1 MSFIFIILHLFC
13 GHIAIFFLFSTSTNR
28 LFFLWYGEGCKG
40 GLQIWGDGGY
50 QRSWAAWCE
59 IHREQKRSLKKL
71 KWAQWGWRN
80 ECLAWKCSAVDSA
93 FVAWAGFG
101 WGSGVVR
108 MLSVLVLPGKLL
120 PSHLCLYLHLQQL
133 KLPPTTAAASGHL
146 PLCSSSSKC
155 SGVIQALKSPG
166 LQSGHAHSVV
176 KPVGAQDLWCQ
187 SGCGGHF
194 DAPVGCLSS
203 PSFWTSHVP
212 PGPVRYLVVTLL
224 CDGEL
229 VFFSESHDKK
239 RLRVNY
245 LIISIWDLRRRNVA
259 WRNRK
264 FRENSFQ
271 F

>member
-1 MSFIFIILHLFC
+1 MDILPF
-13 GHIAIFFLFSTSTNR
+13 FFLFSTSTNR

-120 PSHLCLYLHLQQL
+120 LPSHLCLYLHLQQL

-146 PLCSSSSKC
+146 PFCSSRSARGWYKLWKVPGC
-155 SGVIQALKSPG
+155 SQAMHTL
-166 LQSGHAHSVV
+166 
-176 KPVGAQDLWCQ
+176 
-187 SGCGGHF
+187 
-194 DAPVGCLSS
+194 LSS
-203 PSFWTSHVP
+203 LSGLRIYGARAVVAGILMLQWVVCRAPHSGP
-212 PGPVRYLVVTLL
+212 PMSPLVLSGT
-224 CDGEL
+224 
-229 VFFSESHDKK
+229 
-239 RLRVNY
+239 
-245 LIISIWDLRRRNVA
+245 
-259 WRNRK
+259 
-264 FRENSFQ
+264 
-271 F
+271 